1 MKKNAIVSR
10 ETGKKILGGDDMPI
24 YNTPLLTID
33 AKETR
38 RYAGLQKAQDFSED
52 KILAACQDA
61 RLLAQPRSVWEIY
74 DYDCQTQLIQ
84 AKPPCQIQGEK
95 IGQHLAGCEKVILL
109 AATVGEDI
117 EDDVTNRFNNGEY
130 SMAVLLDAAATAAVE
145 QVADGLEK
153 ALAPKMAAQGFGM
166 KWRFS
171 PGYSDWPLEQQ
182 PELIRLSH
190 AQSIG
195 VGLSSSMML
204 MPRKSI
210 TAIIGL
216 YRKQENN
223 AMNHSPNGCAACSQQ
238 NCPSRKI

>member
-1 MKKNAIVSR
+1 
-10 ETGKKILGGDDMPI
+10 MPI
-24 YNTPLLTID
+24 YNTPLLAID
-33 AKETR
+33 AKEAR
-38 RYAGLQKAQDFSED
+38 RYAGLQKAQDFAEE

-74 DYDCQTQLIQ
+74 DYDCQTQMIQ
-84 AKPPCQIQGEK
+84 SSPPCKIQGEK

-109 AATVGEDI
+109 AATVGDDI
-117 EDDVTNRFNNGEY
+117 EEDVTRRFNAGEY

-153 ALAPKMAAQGFGM
+153 ALAPKMAAKGFGM

-171 PGYSDWPLEQQ
+171 PGYGDWPLEQQ
-182 PELIRLSH
+182 PELIRLSS
-190 AQSIG
+190 AASIG

-204 MPRKSI
+204 VPRKSV

-216 YRKQENN
+216 YRKQENKEIQH
-223 AMNHSPNGCAACSQQ
+223 APKGCAACSQV
-238 NCPSRKI
+238 NCPSRKR